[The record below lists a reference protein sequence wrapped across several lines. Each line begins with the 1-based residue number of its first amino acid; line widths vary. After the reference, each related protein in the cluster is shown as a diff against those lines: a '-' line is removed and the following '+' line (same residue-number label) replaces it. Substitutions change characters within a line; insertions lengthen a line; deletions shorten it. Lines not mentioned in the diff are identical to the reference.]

1 MSYVYENSILVP
13 AKTKNEKS
21 LGEVDSK
28 NNFAILFLIVGALF
42 ILSMFL
48 VPKKDWA
55 CYTAF
60 ITNP

>member
-48 VPKKDWA
+48 VPKKD
-55 CYTAF
+55 
-60 ITNP
+60 